1 VLVGSTNMQLQG
13 MNVNPRDLDIVV
25 QLSNLEKISRIFNAP
40 INKLRSSTKEPAWEV
55 KTTIDDV
62 EIQIFGERD
71 LGKYVSKLL
80 ANRIIKMKLED
91 IEVPCFTLEAE
102 AQAYE
107 ETKRENKAQMIRN
120 FLQN

>member
-1 VLVGSTNMQLQG
+1 
-13 MNVNPRDLDIVV
+13 
-25 QLSNLEKISRIFNAP
+25 
-40 INKLRSSTKEPAWEV
+40 V